1 MGKSL
6 GVNSK
11 AQEGRERKAAQK
23 ELKSREQERK
33 KEEQEARQWESGA
46 KAAGAKQIREEQKKQ
61 EKALKKLERER
72 LEAIEAA
79 ELAKYKPLNP
89 SLKEKTKEAVKL
101 ATDTSTTSLPKFS
114 PSLLSTTSTQ
124 SSCSSSAAPEGV
136 HEYSAS
142 NIDDALFLLDPSS
155 STSVNKTGVLERHPE
170 RRMRATFLAFEERE
184 MPRLKEEFPGLRL
197 SQLREK
203 LQRRWQKSPDNP
215 MNQTHLAFNAT
226 KSQEVLKTSTEVEAN
241 LARLRINPQ

>member
-33 KEEQEARQWESGA
+33 KEEEETRQWELGA
-46 KAAGAKQIREEQKKQ
+46 KTIGAKQAREEQKKQ
-61 EKALKKLERER
+61 EKALKKLEKER
-72 LEAIEAA
+72 LEMAEAA
-79 ELAKYKPLNP
+79 ELAKYKPSNP
-89 SLKEKTKEAVKL
+89 PLKGKTKETVNL
-101 ATDTSTTSLPKFS
+101 TTDTSATLPKIS
-114 PSLLSTTSTQ
+114 PSLLSTASTQ
-124 SSCSSSAAPEGV
+124 PSLPSSAAPEEV

-155 STSVNKTGVLERHPE
+155 STSVNKTGILERHPE
-170 RRMRATFLAFEERE
+170 RRMKASFLAFEERE
-184 MPRLKEEFPGLRL
+184 MPQLREEFPGLRL
-197 SQLREK
+197 SQLKEK

-215 MNQTHLAFNAT
+215 MNQSHLAFNAT
-226 KSQEVLKTSTEVEAN
+226 KSQEVLKTSTEVEVN